1 MTLPPL
7 HGHHAARE
15 AVARAWFRDRLPQVL
30 LLHGPRGVGKQ
41 RFAHWTGQLL
51 VCLAPAESGPC
62 GVCRECSLAER
73 VEHPDIHWYVPLP
86 RPKKRGTPEREA
98 EALEELRVGWIQEA
112 RERPFRSTW
121 SEEVTGL
128 HLGTIRNLNRRAR
141 NPPSTGPRQ
150 LFVIADAEQL
160 VAQESAQEAANA
172 LLKTLEEPAPGTHFI
187 LTSSEPG
194 RLLPTIRSRASALH
208 LPALPR
214 REVSEFLL
222 TFLDADPEA
231 VDRAARLS
239 GGSVGR
245 ALGFLPDGEDDGPL
259 ERIRK
264 EAFHLVRSAL
274 SPSAGDRFALAL
286 GYAPSGARG
295 LSELLGF
302 MEEWLRDLSAASVGA
317 GDQILNQDARKW
329 LMKTAGG
336 NLHPTGP
343 ARALNRVE
351 EGRSHASGNV
361 NPQLLLAGLLMDL
374 HWILRSA

>member
-7 HGHHAARE
+7 HGHHTARE
-15 AVARAWFRDRLPQVL
+15 AVARAWSRGRLPQVL
-30 LLHGPRGVGKQ
+30 LLHGPPGVGKQ
-41 RFAHWTGQLL
+41 RFAHWIGQLL
-51 VCLAPAESGPC
+51 VCLTPSEAGPC
-62 GVCRECSLAER
+62 GKCRECRLTER

-98 EALEELRVGWIQEA
+98 EALEELRAGWIQEA
-112 RERPFRSTW
+112 REQPFRSTW

-141 NPPSTGPRQ
+141 TPPGTGPRQ
-150 LFVIADAEQL
+150 LFLIADAEQL

-208 LPALPR
+208 LPALPS
-214 REVSEFLL
+214 REVA
-222 TFLDADPEA
+222 TFLITFLEADPEVA
-231 VDRAARLS
+231 ERAARLS

-245 ALGFLPDGEDDGPL
+245 ALGFLPDGAEDGPL

-274 SPSAGDRFALAL
+274 SPRSGDRFAQALA
-286 GYAPSGARG
+286 YPPSGARG
-295 LSELLGF
+295 LLELLGF
-302 MEEWLRDLSAASVGA
+302 MEGWLRDLAAATVGA
-317 GDQILNQDARKW
+317 GDRILNQDALKW
-329 LMKTAGG
+329 LTKTAQGSI
-336 NLHPTGP
+336 HPTGP

-351 EGRSHASGNV
+351 EARLQASGNV

-374 HWILRSA
+374 HQILRE